1 MACPSITQVVCAPL
15 TMLNLTNVQN
25 HLGFKWWG
33 KGGSVF
39 WLVCFFFFFP
49 SFLRR
54 VRDFVLWLVFS
65 CFLVRLM
72 FAIFI
77 LRTLWLSTW
86 ILHICLTFIPY
97 LSRNLLM
104 ENLSVFQKLCK
115 ALGLAF
121 FGSKMKWSCQCN
133 KTLAVLLLHVLLL
146 KLPCSKFWLKAVVIS
161 CREMLQRFWFDFV

>member
-33 KGGSVF
+33 KGVVF
-39 WLVCFFFFFP
+39 FGWFVSFFFFP

-115 ALGLAF
+115 APDLAF

-133 KTLAVLLLHVLLL
+133 KTSAVLLLHVLLL
-146 KLPCSKFWLKAVVIS
+146 KLPCSKFWLKAVVTS